1 MSWLT
6 RGFLCLL
13 FASSSLL
20 FAADC
25 ASLKSAQLADT
36 QITFAD
42 IVTSGDFE
50 TTSSGWLHDL
60 PHFCRVAGI
69 IRPTSDS
76 KIRFE
81 VWLPVEGWNGR
92 MVGTGNG
99 GFAGTFYYQQMG
111 PYLKRGFAAVGSDAG
126 HQAEGTDST
135 WAVGHPEKVK
145 DFGWRAIHL
154 TAERSKQIIEAY
166 YGKPADK
173 SYFESCSDGGRE
185 GLIEAER
192 FPDDYDGIMAG
203 APAAAWSSGV
213 AAGLRLYQR
222 LDGDPEAYIPD
233 RKLPAIQR
241 AVLAACD
248 ELDGVKDGIIGD
260 PSKCHFDPQVLL
272 CKQDDELD
280 CLTPPQI
287 ETLKMLYAG
296 AKDEHGAVLSSGASM
311 GDETSWKD
319 WIIGTDPPQS
329 YGMRY
334 VANYI
339 RYMVSDDPKINLLTA
354 DPNEILRQ
362 SIAKESANLDAT
374 NPDLSKFA
382 AHGGKLILFHGW
394 NDPAIA
400 PGSTI
405 IYFESVIKQM
415 GAEKTAS
422 FARLYMV
429 PGMEH
434 CGLGPG
440 ANSLGQYG
448 GQTAAGPKYGLFD
461 SLQNWVENGSPLE
474 NVVAT
479 HYGVGPDGTV
489 KPTLTRPLCAY
500 PKLAKYSGSGDTNDA
515 ANFACVAP

>member
-1 MSWLT
+1 MPRIA
-6 RGFLCLL
+6 RGFLFLL

-25 ASLKSAQLADT
+25 AGLKNLQLADT
-36 QITFAD
+36 QITFAE

-50 TTSSGWLHDL
+50 TTSSGWLHNL
-60 PHFCRVAGI
+60 PQFCRVAGQ
-69 IRPTSDS
+69 IRPTADS

-81 VWLPVEGWNGR
+81 VWLPVKGWNGH

-111 PYLKRGFAAVGSDAG
+111 PYLKRGFAALGSDAG

-135 WAVGHPEKVK
+135 WAYGHPEKVK

-154 TAERSKQIIEAY
+154 TAERGKELVSAY

-185 GLIEAER
+185 GLMEAQR
-192 FPDDYDGIMAG
+192 FPEDYDGIMAG
-203 APAAAWSSGV
+203 APAAAWSTSI
-213 AAGLRLYQR
+213 AAGVRMVQR
-222 LDGDPEAYIPD
+222 LSNPADYIPD

-260 PSKCHFDPQVLL
+260 PSQCHFDPQVLL

-280 CLTPPQI
+280 CLTQPQI
-287 ETLKMLYAG
+287 GTLKLLYG
-296 AKDEHGAVLSSGASM
+296 GAVGDKNTKLAPGVSM
-311 GDETSWKD
+311 GDETGWKD
-319 WIIGTDPPQS
+319 WIIGMDPNAS
-329 YGMRY
+329 YGVRY
-334 VANYI
+334 VINYF
-339 RYMVSDDPKINLLTA
+339 RYMVASDPKLNVLTA
-354 DPNEILRQ
+354 DPNEMLRR
-362 SIAKESANLDAT
+362 SKEKNAANLDAVD
-374 NPDLSKFA
+374 PDLSRFA
-382 AHGGKLILFHGW
+382 ARGGKLILFHGW
-394 NDPAIA
+394 DDPAIP
-400 PGSTI
+400 PGNTI
-405 IYFESVIKQM
+405 IYFESVEKQM
-415 GAEKTAS
+415 GADKTGS

-448 GQTAAGPKYGLFD
+448 GETSARPKYGLFD
-461 SLQNWVENGSPLE
+461 SLENWVEKGSPLE

-479 HYGVGPDGTV
+479 HYEVGADGTR
-489 KPTLTRPLCAY
+489 KPGFTRPLCSY
-500 PKLAKYSGSGDTNDA
+500 PKVARYLGSGDTNDA